1 MSSGAAAERGA
12 CEAVFV
18 FRCCLLAA
26 AELQGLAGPAPLDI
40 PVIACVN
47 SLPWNSFSKDGPP
60 WGAVQSCCCS
70 LSFVWFFFL
79 PARHHLSKVRL
90 RQERFICVTL

>member
-70 LSFVWFFFL
+70 LSFVCFFSSL
-79 PARHHLSKVRL
+79 LAITSQK
-90 RQERFICVTL
+90 